1 MVAKKSGEP
10 SLARIELFTQN
21 AYFVFQVVQVFLVV
35 TVAASASSL
44 IKQLSDNPTGIT
56 SLLATRLPTA
66 SNFYISYFII
76 QGLSISA
83 GVLSQVVGF
92 VIFKLLYKYLSGTP
106 RSLYTK
112 WANLSAI
119 SWGSTLPVFTNIAVI
134 GMMLLSIVPDGLA
147 NVCKGIVY
155 SCIAP
160 LVLGFATI
168 GMSLFYLAYR
178 YNILFVT
185 DSKIDTKG
193 LIYPRALQQLLTGV
207 YLGELCMIGLF
218 AINVSTG
225 PLVLMI
231 AFLIFTILFHLSL
244 NSALDP
250 LLYTLPRSL
259 EAEEESLRFA
269 AAEALATPDRE
280 SKENE
285 KNEKVTTALAAPH
298 KKPNFISKF
307 LAPHIYADYET
318 LRRLVPLTSAD
329 LDNMYEDSVAKNA
342 YFPPAVTAEVPLL
355 WIPRDEAG
363 ISRQE
368 VAHTSKIIPITDE
381 GCTLNEKN
389 KLEWD
394 AEGARPPLW
403 TPKISY

>member
-1 MVAKKSGEP
+1 
-10 SLARIELFTQN
+10 
-21 AYFVFQVVQVFLVV
+21 
-35 TVAASASSL
+35 
-44 IKQLSDNPTGIT
+44 
-56 SLLATRLPTA
+56 
-66 SNFYISYFII
+66 
-76 QGLSISA
+76 
-83 GVLSQVVGF
+83 
-92 VIFKLLYKYLSGTP
+92 
-106 RSLYTK
+106 
-112 WANLSAI
+112 
-119 SWGSTLPVFTNIAVI
+119 
-134 GMMLLSIVPDGLA
+134 
-147 NVCKGIVY
+147 
-155 SCIAP
+155 
-160 LVLGFATI
+160 
-168 GMSLFYLAYR
+168 MSFFYLAYR

-207 YLGELCMIGLF
+207 YLGELCLIGLF
-218 AINVSTG
+218 AINVTIG
-225 PLVLMI
+225 PLILMI
-231 AFLIFTILFHLSL
+231 AFFIFTILFHLSL

-269 AAEALATPDRE
+269 AAEALATP
-280 SKENE
+280 ENE
-285 KNEKVTTALAAPH
+285 KTGEMTNASATPL

-318 LRRLVPLTSAD
+318 LRRLIPQTSAD
-329 LDNMYEDSVAKNA
+329 LDNMYEESIAENA

-355 WIPRDEAG
+355 WIPRDESG